1 MNTTTAAQPPMLP
14 AAPFVIA
21 GFWRR
26 LFALVIDLLMLGA
39 LGMIIGTLF
48 FGPLARMGDAAKLI
62 GFVIALAYFGL
73 CNSRVFGGQTLAM
86 RWLGL
91 RVVDAQGGVLSLP
104 RSMLRYVVLG
114 VPFFANG
121 TAFNSQWMLT
131 SALGYVLGC
140 VLALIVF
147 GGILSIVYLY
157 VFNRRTRQSL
167 HDLAVGSYVVQA
179 APAAARANFPSIWR
193 GHLVAVAVLALLTL
207 GAPAVA
213 KRLAATTSFA
223 GMLPMYQTLSMQPH
237 VMSAQVGRTRL
248 NFNGSVTRSMQA
260 TLRLD
265 APLSDDSA
273 MAKRI
278 AQLVARADPGIAR
291 EDTVRITLV
300 YGYDMGIASGW
311 KSHGY
316 SFKPAE
322 LK

>member
-1 MNTTTAAQPPMLP
+1 MNTTTVVDPPMVSASPLI
-14 AAPFVIA
+14 IA

-39 LGMIIGTLF
+39 LGMIIGGLF
-48 FGPLARMGDAAKLI
+48 FDPLARIGEAAKLI

-91 RVVDAQGGVLSLP
+91 RVVDAQGDTLSLP

-121 TAFNSQWMLT
+121 TTFSPQLML
-131 SALGYVLGC
+131 SSVLGY

-147 GGILSIVYLY
+147 GGILSIIYLY
-157 VFNRRTRQSL
+157 IFNRRTRQSL

-179 APAAARANFPSIWR
+179 VPKTGEAAFPPIWK
-193 GHLVAVAVLALLTL
+193 GHLVVVAVLALLAL

-213 KRLAATTSFA
+213 RRLAGTTTFA
-223 GMLPMYQTLSMQPH
+223 GMLPMYRMLSTQPH
-237 VMSAQVGRTRL
+237 VMSVKVVRGRFYFNSKVTHSIQV
-248 NFNGSVTRSMQA
+248 A
-260 TLRLD
+260 LRLD
-265 APLSDDSA
+265 APMTDDDA
-273 MAKRI
+273 MAKHI
-278 AQLVARADPGIAR
+278 AQMVAKSDPDIAS
-291 EDTVRITLV
+291 EDTVQVTLS
-300 YGYDMGIASGW
+300 YGYTMGISSGW

-316 SFKPAE
+316 SFKPDE